1 MPPLRFSQRLL
12 LFLYS
17 PNNIAGCLLALGGLG
32 LFFAGML
39 EAYWWA
45 IVGGL
50 YGAGVLG
57 WPRSSLAETAERT
70 ELSTELLADQIRRLV
85 DGVAK
90 GLPREALDVLHS
102 IQRTLAELLPR
113 LNELRDRGV
122 ISGRDSFMVLE
133 TVRRYL
139 PDTLAAYLRLPRLY
153 AQMQTLGNGQTASDV
168 LLEQLKMLDSSLKE
182 VARSAFTGDAEALI
196 TNGKFLEA
204 KFAQKATFLPAS
216 AASPGT

>member
-1 MPPLRFSQRLL
+1 MPSLTFSQRLL

-17 PNNIAGCLLALGGLG
+17 TNNIAGCLLALGGLG
-32 LFFAGML
+32 FFFTGVL
-39 EAYWWA
+39 ESYWWA

-57 WPRSSLAETAERT
+57 WPRSSLAETAERA
-70 ELSTELLADQIRRLV
+70 ELSTDLLADQIRRLV

-90 GLPREALDVLHS
+90 GLPREALDVLRS
-102 IQRTLAELLPR
+102 IQHTLAELLPR

-122 ISGRDSFMVLE
+122 ISARDSFTVVE

-153 AQMQTLGNGQTASDV
+153 AQMQTLGDGRTASDV
-168 LLEQLKMLDSSLKE
+168 LLEQLKILDSSLKD
-182 VARSAFTGDAEALI
+182 VARSAFAGDAEALI
-196 TNGKFLEA
+196 TNGKFLQA
-204 KFAQKATFLPAS
+204 KFAEKATFLPAS